1 MAIETGSDVDA
12 LKARLLKQGERFS
25 FFQAYRLLRQLSLR
39 EGKGDRNL
47 KVRPNPS
54 LAFPETDVDS
64 IRQRTDGAYQ
74 LTVNFLGLHGVSSP
88 LPTFYGEDILDDIQH
103 ERFGSRDFLDIISQT
118 IYPLFFR
125 AGLKSRPHVRIVE
138 FDDRRLLQIL
148 YSFVGI
154 SDPERFQ
161 GQPGFE
167 SLLRFAPIY
176 SQFPR
181 SALGLKTI
189 VSGSYPDAEVTVVEQ
204 VVRVLNLEVDQRM
217 CLGQQAT
224 TLGED
229 THIGQE
235 FACRSSNLQIEMHG
249 VDAQL
254 FQKLLPGGYE
264 FRRLQFLV
272 RHYLVD
278 PLHVEVDLHLKEG
291 EVRRLML
298 GQQDWASLG
307 RDAWLMSDTGTESAC
322 VRFAL

>member
-1 MAIETGSDVDA
+1 MAIETGSDVDTI
-12 LKARLLKQGERFS
+12 KSRLLEQGERFS

-39 EGKGDRNL
+39 EGKGEGNL

-54 LAFPETDVDS
+54 LAFPETDVEAIAEKS
-64 IRQRTDGAYQ
+64 GGAYQ

-88 LPTFYGEDILDDIQH
+88 LPTFYGEDILDDLQH
-103 ERFGSRDFLDIISQT
+103 ERFGSRDFLDVINQT

-125 AGLKSRPHVRIVE
+125 AGLKSRPHLRIVE

-154 SDPERFQ
+154 SDPDRFQ

-176 SQFPR
+176 SRFPR
-181 SALGLKTI
+181 TALGLKTI
-189 VSGSYPDAEVTVVEQ
+189 ISGCYPDSDVQLIEQ
-204 VVRVLNLEVDQRM
+204 VVRVLDLEHDQRM

-235 FACRSSNLQIEMHG
+235 FACRSSNLRIEMRG
-249 VDAQL
+249 VDAKL

-278 PLHVEVDLHLKEG
+278 PLHVEIDLHLREG
-291 EVRRLML
+291 EIRPIAL
-298 GQQDWASLG
+298 GQEDWSSLG
-307 RDAWLMSDTGTESAC
+307 RDSWLTPDGGDGSAG